1 MDARQH
7 VIDELRA
14 AAEALERSAAH
25 CRVAVEHHEQR
36 DSPRMAAH
44 ALAARGDLLHASGH
58 LDEVT
63 RTHAGRARLP
73 PPALQG

>member
-25 CRVAVEHHEQR
+25 CRVAADHHEEHET
-36 DSPRMAAH
+36 PRMAAH
-44 ALAARGDLLHASGH
+44 ALAARGDLLRASSH
-58 LDEVT
+58 LDEVA
-63 RTHAGRARLP
+63 RTHAGRALI
-73 PPALQG
+73 PADPTT